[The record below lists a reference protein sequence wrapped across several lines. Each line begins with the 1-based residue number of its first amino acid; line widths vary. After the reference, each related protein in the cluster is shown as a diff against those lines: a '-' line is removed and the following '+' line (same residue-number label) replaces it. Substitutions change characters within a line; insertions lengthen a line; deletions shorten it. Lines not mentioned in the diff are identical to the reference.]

1 MKLKGLLTTKIHEK
15 NNKIKTLHETLNKES
30 IISLKF
36 EKSTSYLNNLLG
48 QQRDSSDKR
57 GIGFGCYT
65 DKGEES
71 KSHGREYKNK
81 IHNPRYNDVGI

>member
-1 MKLKGLLTTKIHEK
+1 MTTKLHEK
-15 NNKIKTLHETLNKES
+15 NNNIKTLHETLNKEN

-36 EKSTSYLNNLLG
+36 EKSTLDLNNFLG

-57 GIGFGCYT
+57 GIGIGRYT
-65 DKGEES
+65 HKGEES
-71 KSHGREYKNK
+71 ESHGREDKKK